1 MLKVVSNTTPLLAL
15 LKIKKLHLLHQIYNT
30 IYVSEAV
37 YKEIENGA
45 TRQFYCDLKTIP
57 WIKIEAIKD
66 KGAKNYFLDLD
77 EGEAE
82 TIILASELPAD
93 IVILDEI
100 MGRRHAKRSGLT
112 FQENGLK
119 LPFFENFQHG
129 FRVVAFSPESEKD
142 IEKDIEKLTMR
153 QREIISLIKAS
164 PRISA
169 EELSAKVG
177 INKRNVLLN
186 IRKLK
191 DAGIIQRIGP
201 DKGGHWEIVDKQK
214 VAKDERK

>member
-1 MLKVVSNTTPLLAL
+1 MSYKNLEICIRELIINMVVHRDYQSAGDSFVKIYDDHIEFFNPGPLPNELTVEQL
-15 LKIKKLHLLHQIYNT
+15 LSGK
-30 IYVSEAV
+30 YVSYARNRKIADMFREAGL
-37 YKEIENGA
+37 IEKYG
-45 TRQFYCDLKTIP
+45 DG
-57 WIKIEAIKD
+57 IKRVT
-66 KGAKNYFLDLD
+66 G
-77 EGEAE
+77 
-82 TIILASELPAD
+82 
-93 IVILDEI
+93 
-100 MGRRHAKRSGLT
+100 T

>member
-30 IYVSEAV
+30 IYVSGAV

-45 TRQFYCDLKTIP
+45 TKQFYCDLKTIS

-66 KGAKNYFLDLD
+66 RGAKNYFLDLD

-112 FQENGLK
+112 ITGTI
-119 LPFFENFQHG
+119 G
-129 FRVVAFSPESEKD
+129 V
-142 IEKDIEKLTMR
+142 
-153 QREIISLIKAS
+153 LIKAKELKLIENVI
-164 PRISA
+164 PLLTQMKENGVWIS
-169 EELSAKVG
+169 S
-177 INKRNVLLN
+177 
-186 IRKLK
+186 KLIDSIK
-191 DAGIIQRIGP
+191 
-201 DKGGHWEIVDKQK
+201 
-214 VAKDERK
+214 ERVNE